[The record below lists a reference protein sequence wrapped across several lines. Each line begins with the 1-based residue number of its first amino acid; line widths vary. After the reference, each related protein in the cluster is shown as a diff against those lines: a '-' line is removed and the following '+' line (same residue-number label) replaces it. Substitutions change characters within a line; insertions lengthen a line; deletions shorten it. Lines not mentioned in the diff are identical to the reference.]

1 MANKNLFWS
10 ITSLLILIVVY
21 VMTTTVIMPVATRN
35 PIPDILIPKVEEKAE
50 KSAKKTEKAES
61 PSKKPAQGEKSSKKT
76 DSNVQGQVVA
86 EGLTTGS
93 KKELLNLFEL
103 KKTETLLRSRYN
115 LASEDSMYL
124 VLDLIDKI
132 AYIELKGVPLYQS
145 KIHDF
150 TVSNS
155 IRMFHTEKL
164 LHWIAQPFLLKS
176 ATATIARVP
185 IAVVNAPKDTTE
197 ANSITVLPT
206 PPVREDVYIV
216 LNFERN
222 LQLVIQQEEQSE
234 GAGKLKVDSLKWSFT
249 KKEIDKSIK
258 SLTTFKREAI
268 MPNIVITLPKS
279 DATIIYR
286 AMPFRPKMVLRM

>member
-1 MANKNLFWS
+1 MAKKTLFWS
-10 ITSLLILIVVY
+10 ITSFLILIVVY
-21 VMTTTVIMPVATRN
+21 VITTTVIMPVWTRN
-35 PIPDILIPKVEEKAE
+35 SIPDSVMPKLEEKVEKN
-50 KSAKKTEKAES
+50 
-61 PSKKPAQGEKSSKKT
+61 SKKPEKAQNQVRKLTESEKNSKK
-76 DSNVQGQVVA
+76 SAPKAQVVE
-86 EGLTTGS
+86 EGITTGS
-93 KKELLNLFEL
+93 KGELLNLFEL
-103 KKTETLLRSRYN
+103 KKAETLLRSRYT

-132 AYIELKGVPLYQS
+132 AYIELKGVPLHQS

-150 TVSNS
+150 KISNS

-185 IAVVNAPKDTTE
+185 IAVVNAPKDTIE
-197 ANSITVLPT
+197 ANSISVLPT
-206 PPVREDVYIV
+206 APVREDVYIV

-222 LQLVIQQEEQSE
+222 LQLVIQQEEKSE
-234 GAGKLKVDSLKWSFT
+234 GAGKLKVDSLKWGLT
-249 KKEIDKSIK
+249 KREIDKSLK
-258 SLTTFKREAI
+258 SLTTFKREAV